1 MIYLDYAATHPMTRG
16 GALAAYAQAAAL
28 PGNPASVHGAGQ
40 AARERLEDGRARVA
54 AALNTDPRNL
64 IANSGGTEGDNHVV
78 LGMARAWQEEHGSP
92 GHLITT
98 PTEHSAVLAPARWL
112 AAQGWAVTF
121 LAPDPHG
128 RYIAD
133 QLAEA
138 LRPDTA
144 LISIHHANN
153 ELGTVQDTP
162 ALAAVAAARG
172 VPYHSDAVQAPGVLP
187 MDVAAVGRDL
197 RHHQRPQMGRAAWRG
212 LRVRAARHGAACH
225 HAGRRAGRRPAP
237 RHTGHG
243 GRVRGGCG
251 PDPAEAQREATFA
264 HLSGLRERFLERVSG
279 IPDLR
284 VNHPPEGSPKVVSV
298 TLPGADGEALLMN
311 LDMLGVAASAG
322 SACSRRNHA
331 AQPCP
336 DRHRPE
342 RMPTPAPACA
352 FLWAGHH
359 RGGNR
364 PGRRST
370 GQAAAWSRG

>member
-1 MIYLDYAATHPMTRG
+1 MIYLDYAATHPMTPE
-16 GALAAYAQAAAL
+16 ALAAYAQAAAL

-40 AARERLEDGRARVA
+40 AARERLEEGRARVA

-78 LGMARAWQEEHGSP
+78 LGMARAWQEKHGTP

-128 RYIAD
+128 RYYPD

-162 ALAAVAAARG
+162 ALAAVAAAKG
-172 VPYHSDAVQAPGVLP
+172 VPYHSDAVQAPGILP
-187 MDVAAVGRDL
+187 IDVAAWGVTFATISAHKWGGPRGVGFLYVRRGTVL
-197 RHHQRPQMGRAAWRG
+197 PAITLGGGQEGG
-212 LRVRAARHGAACH
+212 LRPGTQDTAGVYAAGVALTHAAQ
-225 HAGRRAGRRPAP
+225 
-237 RHTGHG
+237 
-243 GRVRGGCG
+243 
-251 PDPAEAQREATFA
+251 QREATFA
-264 HLSGLRERFLERVSG
+264 HLSALRVRFLERISD
-279 IPDLR
+279 IPNLR

-311 LDMLGVAASAG
+311 LDMLGIAASAG
-322 SACSRRNHA
+322 SACA
-331 AQPCP
+331 AGTMQPSHVLTAIGLSEP
-336 DRHRPE
+336 DARASLR
-342 RMPTPAPACA
+342 
-352 FLWAGHH
+352 FSF
-359 RGGNR
+359 
-364 PGRRST
+364 GRATTEAEVDRAAEALA
-370 GQAAAWSRG
+370 QAAAWSRG